1 VPEIVEE
8 GVTGYGADTPQE
20 FQQAIPKAFTLDR
33 RRIRQQAEQRFSPER
48 MAREYACVYEQM
60 IARK

>member
-1 VPEIVEE
+1 M
-8 GVTGYGADTPQE
+8 TGYGADTPQE